1 MRTRQERGCK
11 SKAGR
16 CWADLPLQ
24 ALVSLCLQ
32 TGDELLWTEFVRQSQ
47 PIIAGVI
54 LRTMRRWG
62 RPMSSLVDDLVQ
74 ETYLKLFANNAR
86 ALRKF
91 VSHHENAMY
100 GFLKV
105 VASNV
110 AQDHIRCTYSQK
122 RGSGC
127 SEEQLLSADVVDK
140 RETANKTS
148 AITALDAWPG
158 RAAASFNGP
167 DDVMEH
173 GILLSE
179 IDGYLKRR
187 AFAPTFSRDYSIFWL
202 YYKEG
207 LTAKAIAEIRCIG
220 LTIKGVES
228 TLLRLTKL
236 VRQNCNHKLLNSRNS
251 SLCRAQR
258 CLILK
263 NGSAETH

>member
-74 ETYLKLFANNAR
+74 ETYLKLFSNNAR

-91 VSHHENAMY
+91 VRHHENAIY

-105 VASNV
+105 VAANV

-122 RGSGC
+122 RGSGR
-127 SEEQLLSADVVDK
+127 SEEQLMSAEVVDS
-140 RETANKTS
+140 RETANKTD

-158 RAAASFNGP
+158 RAAASLNGP
-167 DDVMEH
+167 DDVMEQE
-173 GILLSE
+173 ILLSE
-179 IDGYLKRR
+179 IDDFLKRR
-187 AFAPTFSRDYSIFWL
+187 AFEPTFCRDYSIFWL

-207 LTAKAIAEIRCIG
+207 LTAKAIAELCCIG
-220 LTIKGVES
+220 LTVKGVES

-236 VRQNCNHKLLNSRNS
+236 VRQNCDHKLLNSHNS
-251 SLCRAQR
+251 
-258 CLILK
+258 
-263 NGSAETH
+263 GSTWSKGTQS